1 MVCNGKVIY
10 RGRQMITHC
19 VMAKHKNN
27 LEILKQK
34 YSRYCA
40 TISQVFG
47 DRNEAIDS
55 GFFFI
60 ERSKVSWI

>member
-19 VMAKHKNN
+19 GMAKHKNN